1 MEKFD
6 IERMHRDC
14 LEWCESPVWKPWQ
27 NYELYDKDCRYSIQG
42 QDDEL
47 FAGIHYS
54 YGETLPQSI
63 CEFAH
68 LIGIDVESYRK
79 EAAEPEKEIETI
91 DAEAHEILIGKGWVW
106 NESLNRWQKGD
117 ARIHHNDKGDF
128 YTYKKGDAEKG
139 IASKPWNAILPFGLW
154 ADSIE
159 LEPENKADQE
169 DPFSELIESLERLK
183 NGILENDRRDKIELL
198 KLAVQMATQYSKK
211 ESGMKFGFATE
222 TFYKQLCKLVGLDEP
237 QPQTVEQALQNLETL
252 MAEPP
257 DASDIATNA
266 LTPKEVLEANGWVKS
281 TADIYRNLMEHP
293 GICVRCTGLGWAIGR
308 NAGSMDAE
316 FWKPKN
322 ESTFPQWLA
331 AEVANLQTPKPEQ
344 RAAEQGKP
352 EPNAIYN
359 NAAKVENAKEAQM
372 EPINFLKSVLPFG
385 DTIREAPKEYC
396 QKLPIDSVAYFDWR
410 GLIYKFNQETSIID
424 LAPSVGM
431 LSSNDAS
438 ILMTALV
445 KLAAKA

>member
-6 IERMHRDC
+6 IEKLHRDC

-91 DAEAHEILIGKGWVW
+91 EAEAHEILIDKGWMW

-117 ARIHHNDKGDF
+117 VRIYHNKGDF
-128 YTYKKGDAEKG
+128 FTYKKGDAEKG
-139 IASKPWNAILPFGLW
+139 IASKPWNAILPFSLW

-183 NGILENDRRDKIELL
+183 NGIIENDRRDKIELL

-222 TFYKQLCKLVGLDEP
+222 TFYKQLCKLAGLDEP
-237 QPQTVEQALQNLETL
+237 QPQTVEPEAPDSPKVPQANAQDPRKVLAENGWAPKDHPYVDLYEKDGIELWWSGDIWAIKIGDKNVRWDGTAANL
-252 MAEPP
+252 AE
-257 DASDIATNA
+257 
-266 LTPKEVLEANGWVKS
+266 LTAKPAANTPTPEEVLPMEISPLWVHCS
-281 TADIYRNLMEHP
+281 TSQF
-293 GICVRCTGLGWAIGR
+293 TGLMFGTRYRI
-308 NAGSMDAE
+308 
-316 FWKPKN
+316 
-322 ESTFPQWLA
+322 
-331 AEVANLQTPKPEQ
+331 EQ
-344 RAAEQGKP
+344 RNGMWYPMTAKP
-352 EPNAIYN
+352 DGRWREMPIK
-359 NAAKVENAKEAQM
+359 KVYCYGELREAQ
-372 EPINFLKSVLPFG
+372 L
-385 DTIREAPKEYC
+385 AC
-396 QKLPIDSVAYFDWR
+396 QRHQQFTP
-410 GLIYKFNQETSIID
+410 GN
-424 LAPSVGM
+424 
-431 LSSNDAS
+431 
-438 ILMTALV
+438 
-445 KLAAKA
+445 

>member
-1 MEKFD
+1 MENFD

-91 DAEAHEILIGKGWVW
+91 DAEAHEILIGKGWIW

-139 IASKPWNAILPFGLW
+139 IASKPWNALLPFSLW

-211 ESGMKFGFATE
+211 ESGMKFGAATE

-237 QPQTVEQALQNLETL
+237 QPQTVEA
-252 MAEPP
+252 
-257 DASDIATNA
+257 
-266 LTPKEVLEANGWVKS
+266 
-281 TADIYRNLMEHP
+281 
-293 GICVRCTGLGWAIGR
+293 
-308 NAGSMDAE
+308 
-316 FWKPKN
+316 
-322 ESTFPQWLA
+322 
-331 AEVANLQTPKPEQ
+331 PKPEQ

>member
-1 MEKFD
+1 
-6 IERMHRDC
+6 
-14 LEWCESPVWKPWQ
+14 
-27 NYELYDKDCRYSIQG
+27 
-42 QDDEL
+42 
-47 FAGIHYS
+47 
-54 YGETLPQSI
+54 
-63 CEFAH
+63 
-68 LIGIDVESYRK
+68 
-79 EAAEPEKEIETI
+79 
-91 DAEAHEILIGKGWVW
+91 
-106 NESLNRWQKGD
+106 
-117 ARIHHNDKGDF
+117 
-128 YTYKKGDAEKG
+128 
-139 IASKPWNAILPFGLW
+139 
-154 ADSIE
+154 
-159 LEPENKADQE
+159 
-169 DPFSELIESLERLK
+169 LERLK

-222 TFYKQLCKLVGLDEP
+222 TFYKQLCKLAGLNEP

-293 GICVRCTGLGWAIGR
+293 GICVWCTGLGWAIGR

-344 RAAEQGKP
+344 PAAEQEKQD
-352 EPNAIYN
+352 NAID
-359 NAAKVENAKEAQM
+359 
-372 EPINFLKSVLPFG
+372 FLKSILPHSDDLTG
-385 DTIREAPKEYC
+385 EVNHDNDTV
-396 QKLPIDSVAYFDWR
+396 DFFWR
-410 GLIYKFNQETSIID
+410 GYKYRFN
-424 LAPSVGM
+424 
-431 LSSNDAS
+431 SSRDQIGLVSHGAVTTENNAS

-445 KLAAKA
+445 KLVATKAKPNPDVYVKIEDVKAMFGKLPIFTA